1 LIPAG
6 GYLVLGNNT
15 DFATNGGV
23 DVAYSYG
30 SGWYLSNGA
39 DEVVLLDVLITEID
53 RVEYDGGAVF
63 PDPTGASMALLN
75 PALDNNVGANWCT
88 ASTSYGA
95 GDLGTP
101 GAANDCPAPECND
114 PFTPVFE
121 IQGDGFTAAITGPIT
136 TQGVVIGD
144 FEGLY
149 PALRGF
155 YIQDINGD
163 GDPATSDGLFIFNGN
178 NDSVEVGQIVR
189 VDGSAGEYYEQT
201 QISSVTSIA
210 QCGTASVDPTP
221 ISLPIPSTD
230 YLERFEGMIVTFPQ
244 TLYISEYFNF
254 DRYGEIV
261 LTPQRQL
268 QPTAIYEPGS
278 PQADAMAQENLLSRI
293 TLDDGRTNQ
302 NPDPAV
308 HPNGG
313 IFDLTNRFRGG
324 DKLDA
329 VTGVMDYRYDLYRIQ
344 PTQGA
349 MYTPMN
355 PRTGQPA
362 DVGGDLKVAN
372 FNVLNYF
379 TTLNSRGANTPEE
392 FVRQRDK
399 IFAALEAIDADIVG
413 LIEIENNGTAVQDLV
428 QGLNAWIGSPIYS
441 YVDTGLIGDDAIT
454 VAFIYKPSVVELV
467 GDFEA
472 LVDSTF
478 TDPLN
483 YGEQKNRPAL
493 AQTFHSIQDDATFT
507 VVVNHFKSKG
517 SECGPGDDDLV
528 QGSCNLTRMLA
539 AQALVDWLATDPTG
553 SLDPDFLVIG
563 DLNAYDKEDPIDVL
577 VGAGYTDIVR
587 QFEGENAYTYVY
599 DGQLGYLDH
608 ALSNP
613 NLTPRITGVDTWHIN
628 ADEPDIL
635 DYDMSYKQ
643 DAQDALYESNAY
655 RSSDHDPVIVGLV
668 PNEAPVCEAA
678 YASVDLLWPVNHKF
692 VSIEILGV
700 IDGDGHELTITIDS
714 IFQDEQVDENGDGST
729 APDAIIGD
737 DGTFELRAERVGD
750 GNGRVYHIFFTAD
763 DGYGGSCLGEVLVS
777 VPHDSGKKAEPPV
790 DDGALFDSTVEPD
803 PEAIEE
809 AGVEPTPEPMPA
821 PTEEPDVALT
831 PEPTEA
837 PDDKD
842 KKDK

>member
-1 LIPAG
+1 
-6 GYLVLGNNT
+6 
-15 DFATNGGV
+15 
-23 DVAYSYG
+23 
-30 SGWYLSNGA
+30 
-39 DEVVLLDVLITEID
+39 
-53 RVEYDGGAVF
+53 
-63 PDPTGASMALLN
+63 MALAN
-75 PALDNNVGANWCT
+75 PALDNNVGTNWCT

-114 PFTPVFE
+114 PFTPVFD
-121 IQGDGFTAAITGPIT
+121 IQGDGFAAAITGPIA

-163 GDPATSDGLFIFNGN
+163 GDSATSDGLFVFNGD
-178 NDSVEVGQIVR
+178 NDNVEVGQIVR

-210 QCGTASVDPTP
+210 YCGIASVDPTP

-230 YLERFEGMIVTFPQ
+230 YLERFEGMLVTFPQ
-244 TLYISEYFNF
+244 SLYISEYFNF
-254 DRYGEIV
+254 DRFNEIV
-261 LTPQRQL
+261 LTPERQF

-278 PQADAMAQENLLSRI
+278 SQADALALENLLSRI

-302 NPDPAV
+302 NPDPAI
-308 HPNGG
+308 HPNGE

-324 DKLDA
+324 DRLDV
-329 VTGVMDYRYDLYRIQ
+329 VTGVMDYRYDLYRLQ

-362 DVGGDLKVAN
+362 DVGGDLKIAS

-392 FVRQRDK
+392 FERQRDK

-428 QGLNAWIGSPIYS
+428 QGLNAWIGSPNYA
-441 YVDTGLIGDDAIT
+441 YVDTGLIGVDAIT
-454 VAFIYKPSVVELV
+454 VAFIYKPAAVELV
-467 GDFEA
+467 GEFEV

-493 AQTFHSIQDDATFT
+493 AQTFHSIQDDAAFT

-539 AQALVDWLATDPTG
+539 AQELVDWLATDPTG
-553 SLDPDFLVIG
+553 SLDPDFLIIG

-577 VGAGYTDIVR
+577 VGAGYTDLVR
-587 QFEGENAYTYVY
+587 QFEGEDAYTYVFN
-599 DGQLGYLDH
+599 GQLGYLDH

-613 NLTPRITGVDTWHIN
+613 NLTPRITGVDAWHIN

-643 DAQDALYESNAY
+643 DAQVALYEPNAY

-700 IDGDGHELTITIDS
+700 TDGDSHELTITIDS
-714 IFQDEQVDENGDGST
+714 IFQDELVDDGGDGNT
-729 APDAIIGD
+729 WPDGQGIG
-737 DGTFELRAERVGD
+737 TSIAEVRAERAAD
-750 GNGRVYHIFFTAD
+750 GNGRVYHIAFTAD
-763 DGYGGSCLGEVLVS
+763 DGHGGTCSGEVIVG
-777 VPHDSGKKAEPPV
+777 VPHDSGKKTEPPV
-790 DDGALFDSTVEPD
+790 DDGPLYDSTLE
-803 PEAIEE
+803 PEAMIL
-809 AGVEPTPEPMPA
+809 PEI
-821 PTEEPDVALT
+821 TEEPS
-831 PEPTEA
+831 
-837 PDDKD
+837 DKD